1 MSAPGRLHIAPAPDP
16 RPPIV
21 SADEAYGWRPSP
33 YVQDALAIDFGEP
46 HLPERAPVREHLPD
60 PEPFVARMA
69 QAFVE
74 IMAGIRPAQQVV
86 RWTTPGVY
94 AVLSRRA
101 FVAARRPA
109 TTHRRAVVRRVRVQ
123 EPAPG
128 VVEACAVVVHHDRVR
143 ALALRLTGL
152 DERWVVSELQ
162 VG

>member
-1 MSAPGRLHIAPAPDP
+1 MSGPGRLRIAPAPDP

-21 SADEAYGWRPSP
+21 PPDEAYGWQATP
-33 YVQDALAIDFGEP
+33 YIQDALAIDFGEP
-46 HLPERAPVREHLPD
+46 DLPDRAPRRENLPD

-74 IMAGIRPAQQVV
+74 VMAGIRPAQQVV

-94 AVLSRRA
+94 AVLTRRA
-101 FVAARRPA
+101 FVAARRPP
-109 TTHRRAVVRRVRVQ
+109 TTHRRAVVRMVRVQ
-123 EPAPG
+123 EPAVG

-143 ALALRLTGL
+143 ALALRLAGL
-152 DERWVVSELQ
+152 DQRWVVTDLQ